1 MAMESSYTSRLI
13 DLILE
18 MASLFLSRRQNA
30 PSSLPPAAMPV
41 HRKTYDTPRAPV
53 LPPEPE
59 PKLRPEQVSKY
70 DIVPAPPPTP
80 APAEQRSGD
89 WDVDWGGS
97 RSGVAEVKDSKEDDN
112 GDMLVDQVIG
122 ADAVTAFVRLFSVTS
137 LSSDVLS
144 LLSSA
149 TELLEASSSSSPS
162 ATGIPCTPSANSNS
176 VSTSLPL
183 LPLALSSSFICAPQ
197 VVPHLV
203 LQVTRAGIP
212 LPDDVP
218 CFERLCSRT
227 VGRPVKDMIREELDQ
242 EEGIIARIQYFL
254 GENDNIFRAKDRKQR
269 NCIFQAIH
277 NGKFEVVLDDFIDSS
292 PSTYRTLSSTAVS
305 PAHPCASTRILF
317 LYRTVAAFDPF
328 ALTMKRGDKV
338 RDAARQAVASVGLK
352 MVVGHQRR
360 FAEDLRSAPTLSLLP
375 MARCTS
381 EGNGAARFTKLVKMM
396 LSGLRADERNIGR
409 IWSSRRRMGAVQGKG
424 KGKAGRMKTTRKMA
438 KS

>member
-1 MAMESSYTSRLI
+1 
-13 DLILE
+13 
-18 MASLFLSRRQNA
+18 
-30 PSSLPPAAMPV
+30 
-41 HRKTYDTPRAPV
+41 
-53 LPPEPE
+53 
-59 PKLRPEQVSKY
+59 
-70 DIVPAPPPTP
+70 
-80 APAEQRSGD
+80 
-89 WDVDWGGS
+89 
-97 RSGVAEVKDSKEDDN
+97 
-112 GDMLVDQVIG
+112 MLVDQVIG

-149 TELLEASSSSSPS
+149 TELFEASSSSSPS

-242 EEGIIARIQYFL
+242 EEGFNDDWDLDSDSDVDDEDSIIARIQCFL

-305 PAHPCASTRILF
+305 PARPCASTRILF
-317 LYRTVAAFDPF
+317 LHRTVAAVDPF

-338 RDAARQAVASVGLK
+338 REAARQAVASVGLK

-396 LSGLRADERNIGR
+396 LRGLRADERNIGR

-424 KGKAGRMKTTRKMA
+424 KGKAGRMKTTRKTA